1 MSRVLLRSLA
11 ALVLTVVAGLI
22 GWRVLAPAEVL
33 SAASTPYPNPSVGV
47 AQVTGRANM
56 APLIVDGRMRVYAG
70 KRQVRADGPVDA
82 RRVSTA
88 RWSLRRWPVEV
99 SGVVASGTTVISRW
113 SDGLLIAIDGRT
125 GKEVWR
131 VPTGLPSPGYEGHR
145 TGASVVWAPPGLW
158 VSDQFV
164 LVKGG
169 QRLSAY
175 EVGSGARRWS
185 VEVPAGCDDGLTTR
199 GGQFLC
205 GTAGFSVSTGEAI
218 TPYVVGPLTPLSCV
232 IGFSECAALRDGQG
246 RGYLTSPSAGA
257 EPAAAAG
264 PDADTGLDP
273 TSSPKATPDPKA
285 TPTSSPRSIATSN
298 PQAGPTADPQAT
310 PKPGSPGPLRREPG
324 LDNSEMSVTGTGLGR
339 VPPGDLLLGVSRGR
353 MVVLTASRHLQI
365 RHAGRGGVEAE
376 FPLAVDTEKL
386 TWKPGLWQVTDDWVA
401 IERLTEDGPADPEAP
416 EHYFTVDTVI
426 IASLR

>member
-1 MSRVLLRSLA
+1 MLLRSLA
-11 ALVLTVVAGLI
+11 ALVLTAAAGLI

-33 SAASTPYPNPSVGV
+33 SAASTPYPTPSVDV

-56 APLIVDGRMRVYAG
+56 APLIVDERMRVYAG

-113 SDGLLIAIDGRT
+113 SDGLLIAVDGRT

-131 VPTGLPSPGYEGHR
+131 VPTELPSPGYEGHR

-175 EVGSGARRWS
+175 EVGSGTRRWS
-185 VEVPAGCDDGLTTR
+185 VEVPAGCDDGLTTQ
-199 GGQFLC
+199 GGHFLC
-205 GTAGFSVSTGEAI
+205 GTAGFSVSAGEAI
-218 TPYVVGPLTPLSCV
+218 TPYVVGPLTPLGCV
-232 IGFSECAALRDGQG
+232 VGSSECAGVRDGKG
-246 RGYLTSPSAGA
+246 LGYLTVDPGA
-257 EPAAAAG
+257 AP
-264 PDADTGLDP
+264 
-273 TSSPKATPDPKA
+273 
-285 TPTSSPRSIATSN
+285 
-298 PQAGPTADPQAT
+298 
-310 PKPGSPGPLRREPG
+310 RREPG
-324 LDNSEMSVTGTGLGR
+324 LDNSEMSVVGTRLGR
-339 VPPGDLLLGVSRGR
+339 VAPGDLLLGVSRGR

-365 RHAGRGGVEAE
+365 RNPDGSGVLSE

-401 IERLTEDGPADPEAP
+401 IERLTGDGPADPEAP